1 MLGMAELPPSSEDNK
16 ELSRHL
22 LAVAQGPAAG
32 SHREQRQEQPV
43 GGSGCIA
50 TVCWESILGQEVG
63 SRVEHP
69 SLAAGKAAGALHRG
83 SRSGGAR
90 KVPLPPA
97 SSGLLLQLGLASAC
111 AAR

>member
-22 LAVAQGPAAG
+22 LAVARGPAAG
-32 SHREQRQEQPV
+32 SHREQKQEQPV
-43 GGSGCIA
+43 GGSRCTA

-63 SRVEHP
+63 SEGEHP
-69 SLAAGKAAGALHRG
+69 SLAAGKAPGAPQIG
-83 SRSGGAR
+83 SRSGDAR
-90 KVPLPPA
+90 KVSLPPA
-97 SSGLLLQLGLASAC
+97 SSGFLLHAGLTSAC

>member
-1 MLGMAELPPSSEDNK
+1 MLGTAELPPSSEDNK

-22 LAVAQGPAAG
+22 LAVTRRSAAG

-43 GGSGCIA
+43 GGSRCTA

-63 SRVEHP
+63 SGGEHP
-69 SLAAGKAAGALHRG
+69 CLAAGKAPGALQLG
-83 SRSGGAR
+83 SRSGDAR
-90 KVPLPPA
+90 KVSLPLA
-97 SSGLLLQLGLASAC
+97 SSGFLLQPGLASAY